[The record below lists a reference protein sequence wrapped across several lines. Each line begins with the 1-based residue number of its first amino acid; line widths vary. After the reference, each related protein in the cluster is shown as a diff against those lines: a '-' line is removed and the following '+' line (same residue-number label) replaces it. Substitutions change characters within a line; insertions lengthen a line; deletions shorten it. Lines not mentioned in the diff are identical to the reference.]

1 LTRVPTTIDE
11 VSKVLRDTAYVA
23 IGFGVIAFQKAQV
36 QRIEVQRSL
45 QDNVKLVEE
54 RLRAFAER

>member
-1 LTRVPTTIDE
+1 MPTTIDD
-11 VSKVLRDTAYVA
+11 VSKVLRETAYVA